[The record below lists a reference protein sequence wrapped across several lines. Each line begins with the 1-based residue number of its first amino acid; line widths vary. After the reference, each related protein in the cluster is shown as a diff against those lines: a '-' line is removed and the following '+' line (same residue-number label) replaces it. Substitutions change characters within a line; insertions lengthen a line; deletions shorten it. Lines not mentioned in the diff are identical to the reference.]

1 MGNKKRKKMKE
12 LARQRKLQ
20 KERAVTNQKMEE
32 NLFYR
37 IGSWVITTLLL
48 LLKGMVMIVSAVFS
62 LGSMAF
68 QLLMILL
75 LLILSVY
82 LLYSLST
89 ADREGMLVSA
99 ASLLILGSVWFL
111 MRRTR

>member
-1 MGNKKRKKMKE
+1 MKE

-68 QLLMILL
+68 QLLIILL
-75 LLILSVY
+75 LLILSFY

-89 ADREGMLVSA
+89 DDREGMFVSA
-99 ASLLILGSVWFL
+99 AALLIWGSVWFL

>member
-1 MGNKKRKKMKE
+1 MKE

-20 KERAVTNQKMEE
+20 KERAVTNRKMKE

-75 LLILSVY
+75 LLILSFY